1 MSANSSKTL
10 FHPFEADIIALP
22 RKGARA
28 LFLGAIPGFR
38 LPEGFDASLHLV
50 QGFRPYFRALEA
62 SGFATTPQAE
72 GEGFDLALVL
82 AGRHRGESELRI
94 ADALAR
100 TKPGGLVVVAGSK
113 DDGVGSLRKRIADM
127 IPLDGQ
133 MPKHHGIVF
142 WLRRPE
148 DSASLAQA
156 LRSGAASRPVDG
168 RFHAAPGMFSHDR
181 IDPGSRLLV
190 ASLPDNL
197 SGRVADFCAGWGY
210 LAWEVAQRFPAV
222 KGIDLYEADFA
233 SVEAARANLAGIEAP
248 AIHCFWHDLS
258 AEPVAERY
266 DAIVMNPPFHTERR
280 AEPELGQAM
289 IRKAL
294 AALKPGGRL
303 FMVANRQLPYERCLA
318 ETASE
323 FRQIAEDRNFKVI
336 AATCFSRGRRR
347 PA

>member
-1 MSANSSKTL
+1 MLAEPMKTL
-10 FHPFEADIIALP
+10 FHPFEAEMIALP
-22 RKGARA
+22 RKGARV

-38 LPEGFDASLHLV
+38 LPAGFDASLHLI
-50 QGFRPYFRALEA
+50 QGFRPYFRALQA
-62 SGFATTPQAE
+62 AGLATAPQAE
-72 GEGFDLALVL
+72 GEGYDLALVL

-113 DDGVGSLRKRIADM
+113 DDGLGSLRKRIAGM

-142 WLRRPE
+142 WLHRPA
-148 DSASLAQA
+148 DVASLAQA
-156 LRSGAASRPVDG
+156 LRSGAASRPADG
-168 RFHAAPGMFSHDR
+168 RFHAAPGMFSHER

-210 LAWEVAQRFPAV
+210 LAWEVARRFPAV

-233 SVEAARANLAGIEAP
+233 SVEAARANLAGIASP
-248 AIHCFWHDLS
+248 PIRCFWHDLA
-258 AEPVAERY
+258 AEPVADRY

-280 AEPELGQAM
+280 AEPELGQTM
-289 IRKAL
+289 IRKAM
-294 AALKPGGRL
+294 AVLKPGGRL

-318 ETASE
+318 VAASD

-336 AATCFSRGRRR
+336 SVRR
-347 PA
+347 